1 MSDKK
6 RHAPRSKAIV
16 KNTAARTPAMPVG
29 YLELLADLKQR
40 IRTAQL
46 KAALSANRE
55 LILLYW
61 DIGKTIVER
70 QKIEGW
76 GKSVVERLSADIRKE
91 FPDLGG
97 FSAANI
103 WRMRAFYLAW
113 TEELEILQ
121 QTAGELKP
129 KKLARPA
136 RELKRAILAQ
146 PVREMDGV
154 NLPQVVSE
162 IPWGHNLKLIS
173 QLKSPVQRL
182 WYARQT
188 VQHGWSR
195 AVLEHQIESGLYE
208 RQGKA
213 VTNFDVALPP
223 PQSDLA
229 RQTLKD
235 PYVFDF
241 LTIDSEARERELHRD
256 LITHIRDFLIE
267 LGAGFAYVGSEYH
280 LEVGDKDYYIDL
292 LFYHLKL
299 RAYVAVEL
307 KTVEFEP
314 EFAGKMNFYLSA
326 IDDILRLPDDQPS
339 IGIIIC
345 KKRDRITAEYAL
357 RNVRT
362 PIGVSRYQITRAL
375 PKRLKSTLPSIE
387 ELEAE
392 LKGNES

>member
-6 RHAPRSKAIV
+6 RRKSGSKAIV
-16 KNTAARTPAMPVG
+16 KSAAVRVPALPVG
-29 YLELLADLKQR
+29 YQELLADLKQR
-40 IRTAQL
+40 IHTAQI

-76 GKSVVERLSADIRKE
+76 GKSVVEHLSADLKKE
-91 FPDLGG
+91 FPDMDG
-97 FSAANI
+97 FSARNI
-103 WRMRAFYLAW
+103 WRTRAFYLAW
-113 TEELEILQ
+113 TEDIQILQ
-121 QTAGELKP
+121 PSAGELKQS
-129 KKLARPA
+129 KLTQPA
-136 RELKRAILAQ
+136 SEFRKTKLSQ
-146 PVREMDGV
+146 PVMELD
-154 NLPQVVSE
+154 NAKLTQLVSE
-162 IPWGHNLKLIS
+162 IPWGHNIILFQRIKF
-173 QLKSPVQRL
+173 PAERL
-182 WYARQT
+182 WYVRQT
-188 VQHGWSR
+188 LEHGWSR

-213 VTNFDVALPP
+213 VTNFDAALPP

-256 LITHIRDFLIE
+256 LVTHIRDFLIE

-299 RAYVAVEL
+299 RSYVAVEL

-326 IDDILRLPDDQPS
+326 IDDILRQPDDQQS

-392 LKGNES
+392 LRGKDF